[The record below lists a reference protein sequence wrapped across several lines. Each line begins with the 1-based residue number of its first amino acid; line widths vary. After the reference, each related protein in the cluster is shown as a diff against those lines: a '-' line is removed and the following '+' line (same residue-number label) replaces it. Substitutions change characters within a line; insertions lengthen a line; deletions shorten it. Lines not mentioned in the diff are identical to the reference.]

1 MFGSFIFGMILLAL
15 LGISVFIFFFV
26 FWILMIID
34 CASRNFRKDS
44 DKIFWILVIIFFNLL
59 GAAIYYFSVK
69 INEKKKLKK
78 GK

>member
-1 MFGSFIFGMILLAL
+1 MFGSFIFGMVLFAL

-44 DKIFWILVIIFFNLL
+44 DKIVWILVIIFLNLL
-59 GAAIYYFSVK
+59 GASIYYFAVK

-78 GK
+78 RK